1 MDPMQTHDALF
12 KQYLSNID
20 VARDFLAIHL
30 PKYISEI
37 CDFDTL
43 RLEATSFTDE
53 TLRTRMSDMLYSL
66 QTQQGAAYIYC
77 LIEHQSTPDRLMG
90 FRLLRY
96 CMNAMQL
103 HLSQGNKSLPLV
115 VPLLFYHGSQT
126 PYPYSLRWFDHFDHP
141 PLAEKVY
148 GQPFPLVDLS
158 VIPDDEIKTHR
169 KIALLELVQKHIRQR
184 DLLELVQDFGLLF
197 NQWAPPPELRK
208 ALLIYIIKS
217 GNTRS
222 VQHFAQVLTE
232 KLPQHREE
240 IMTIAQQL
248 EQIGF
253 KKGMRQGIEKGME
266 KGIEKGMEKGIK
278 TSARQIARQLL
289 LKGMDQETVQ
299 QITGLT
305 QDEVAQLAEKEQ

>member
-1 MDPMQTHDALF
+1 MDRMKTHDALF
-12 KQYLSNID
+12 KTYLSNIE
-20 VARDFLAIHL
+20 VARDFLTIHL
-30 PKYISEI
+30 PPHIGEI
-37 CDFDTL
+37 CDLSTL

-66 QTQQGAAYIYC
+66 QTQQGTTYIYC
-77 LIEHQSTPDRLMG
+77 LIEHQSTPDRLMA

-96 CMNAMQL
+96 CLNAMQS
-103 HLSQGNKSLPLV
+103 HLEQGNKNLPLV

-126 PYPYSLRWFDHFDHP
+126 PYPYSLRWLDHFDHP
-141 PLAEKVY
+141 SLAERIY
-148 GQPFPLVDLS
+148 GQPFPLIDLT

-169 KIALLELVQKHIRQR
+169 KAALLELVQKHIRQR
-184 DLLELVQDFGLLF
+184 DILELVQDIGLLF
-197 NQWAPPPELRK
+197 SQWAPPPELRK
-208 ALLIYIIKS
+208 ALLVYIIKS

-222 VQHFAQVLTE
+222 VPHFTQVLTE
-232 KLPQHREE
+232 TLPQHREE

-253 KKGMRQGIEKGME
+253 KKGMQQGME

-278 TSARQIARQLL
+278 TSTRQIARQLL
-289 LKGMDQETVQ
+289 LKGMDKETVQ

-305 QDEVAQLAEKEQ
+305 PEEVARLAEKE

>member
-1 MDPMQTHDALF
+1 MQTHDALF
-12 KQYLSNID
+12 KTYLSNID
-20 VARDFLAIHL
+20 VARDFLTIHL
-30 PKYISEI
+30 PPHIGEI
-37 CDFDTL
+37 CDFSTL

-77 LIEHQSTPDRLMG
+77 LIEHQSTPDRLMA

-96 CMNAMQL
+96 CLNAMQS
-103 HLSQGNKSLPLV
+103 HLEQGNKNLPLV

-126 PYPYSLRWFDHFDHP
+126 PYPYSLRWLDHFDHP
-141 PLAEKVY
+141 SLAERIY
-148 GQPFPLVDLS
+148 GQPFPLVDLT

-169 KIALLELVQKHIRQR
+169 KAALLELVQKHIRQR
-184 DLLELVQDFGLLF
+184 DILELVQDIGLLF
-197 NQWAPPPELRK
+197 SQWAPPPELRK
-208 ALLIYIIKS
+208 ALLVYMIKS

-222 VQHFAQVLTE
+222 VPHFTQILTE
-232 KLPQHREE
+232 TLPQHREE

-253 KKGMRQGIEKGME
+253 KKGMQQGIE

-278 TSARQIARQLL
+278 TSTRQIARQLL
-289 LKGMDQETVQ
+289 LKGMDKETVQ

-305 QDEVAQLAEKEQ
+305 PEEVAQLAEKE